1 MMEAAMEQSQTKNFI
16 HDFTSG
22 PVLPALLTFAV
33 PLFLSNLLQA
43 VYNLVDM
50 IVVGRVVGAPGLSG
64 ISVGGDVLALLTFVS
79 MGFSD
84 ASQVIISMYI
94 GAGLRDKLSRFIGTM
109 TTFLLLCAVGMSVI
123 FFLLRNQVLTLLNT
137 PAESWD
143 QAMAYATTCMFGLVF
158 IYGYNIVSAILRG
171 LGDSRRPFLF
181 IAIAAVL
188 NVILDL
194 LFVVGFGWEAFGAA
208 LATVIA
214 QGVSF
219 LTALLYLYRNRAR
232 LGFELAPRHFLING
246 KELLTLIKLGV
257 PLAIRQASVLISKFF
272 VNYWINGYGV
282 TVSAVS
288 GIGYKLDVIGNLV
301 GSAVT
306 TAGSSMV
313 GQNIGAGKYD
323 RASRVLGSALL
334 VNGVFYSL
342 LVAVFALFP
351 RFVFGCFTSDRSV
364 LAVCMEYLPFLIII
378 YIASALRNSMHAFT
392 FGCGNS
398 KFNFCAA
405 VLDAFVVRIGLSLLL
420 GLAAG
425 MGYRG
430 FWAGS
435 AAAGFVPFVLGAVYY
450 LSGAWKKQS
459 CVLSGEKNV

>member
-1 MMEAAMEQSQTKNFI
+1 MEQSPSKAFI
-16 HDFTSG
+16 RSYTSG
-22 PVLPALLTFAV
+22 PVLRALIVFAF

-50 IVVGRVVGAPGLSG
+50 IVVGQVVGAAGLSG
-64 ISVGGDVLALLTFVS
+64 ISVGGDVLALLTFLS

-94 GAGLRDKLSRFIGTM
+94 GSGLREKLARFIGTM
-109 TTFLLLCAVGMSVI
+109 TSFLLLCAVGMSVL
-123 FFLLRNQVLTLLNT
+123 FLLLREQVLAMLNT

-143 QAMAYATTCMFGLVF
+143 QAMAYAVTCMCGLVF
-158 IYGYNIVSAILRG
+158 IYGYNIVSAIMRG
-171 LGDSRRPFLF
+171 LGDSKRPFLF

-194 LFVVGFGWEAFGAA
+194 LFVAGLGWESFGAA

-214 QGVSF
+214 QAVSF
-219 LTALLYLYRNRAR
+219 LTALAYLWKNRAR
-232 LGFELAPRHFLING
+232 FGFDLTARDFVIDRS
-246 KELLTLIKLGV
+246 ELLVLIKLGV
-257 PLAIRQASVLISKFF
+257 PFAIRQASVLISKFF

-323 RASRVLGSALL
+323 RVKRVLGSALL
-334 VNGVFYSL
+334 VNGVFYAL
-342 LVAVFALFP
+342 LIAVFLLFP
-351 RFVFGCFTSDRSV
+351 QAVFGCFTSDRSV
-364 LAVCMEYLPFLIII
+364 LAVCMEYLPFLAVI
-378 YIASALRNSMHAFT
+378 YAASALRNSMHAFT

-398 KFNFCAA
+398 RFNFCAA

-435 AAAGFVPFVLGAVYY
+435 AAAGFVPFLLGAAYY
-450 LSGAWKKQS
+450 LSGRWKKNPT
-459 CVLSGEKNV
+459 L

>member
-1 MMEAAMEQSQTKNFI
+1 MEQASSKTFIKNY
-16 HDFTSG
+16 TSG
-22 PVLPALLTFAV
+22 PVLKSLIVFAV

-50 IVVGRVVGAPGLSG
+50 IVVGRVVGAAGLSG
-64 ISVGGDVLALLTFVS
+64 ISVGGDVLALLTFLS

-84 ASQVIISMYI
+84 AGQIIISMYI
-94 GAGLRDKLSRFIGTM
+94 GSGLRDKLSKFIGTM
-109 TTFLLLCAVGMSVI
+109 STFLMLCAVGMSVL
-123 FFLLRNQVLTLLNT
+123 FLLLRNQALAMLNT

-171 LGDSRRPFLF
+171 LGDSKRPFLF

-194 LFVVGFGWEAFGAA
+194 VFVVGFRWEALGAA

-214 QGVSF
+214 QAVSF
-219 LTALLYLYRNRAR
+219 LTALVYLWRSRER
-232 LGFELAPRHFLING
+232 LGFALAARHFIPDRKELAILV
-246 KELLTLIKLGV
+246 KLGI
-257 PLAIRQASVLISKFF
+257 PMALRQASVLISKFF
-272 VNYWINGYGV
+272 INFWINGYGV

-288 GIGYKLDVIGNLV
+288 GIGYKMDVIGNLV

-313 GQNIGAGKYD
+313 GQNIGAAKYD
-323 RASRVLGSALL
+323 RVKRVLGCALL
-334 VNGVFYSL
+334 INGVFYSL
-342 LVAVFALFP
+342 MIAALALFP
-351 RFVFGCFTSDRSV
+351 QAVFGCFTGDAAV
-364 LAVCMEYLPFLIII
+364 LAVCMEYLPYLLVI
-378 YIASALRNSMHAFT
+378 YLASALRNSMHAFT

-398 KFNFCAA
+398 KFNFTAA
-405 VLDAFVVRIGLSLLL
+405 VADAFVVRIGLSVLL
-420 GLAAG
+420 GLGLG
-425 MGYRG
+425 MGYHG

-435 AAAGFVPFVLGAVYY
+435 AAAGFVPFVLGMIYY
-450 LSGAWKKQS
+450 LSGRWKQ
-459 CVLSGEKNV
+459 NTAI

>member
-1 MMEAAMEQSQTKNFI
+1 MEQDQTKTFI
-16 HDFTSG
+16 RDFTSG
-22 PVLPALLTFAV
+22 PILPSLLTFAL

-50 IVVGRVVGAPGLSG
+50 IVVGRAVGAAGLSG
-64 ISVGGDVLALLTFVS
+64 IAVGGDVLALLTFLS

-84 ASQVIISMYI
+84 ASQVIISMYL
-94 GAGLRDKLSRFIGTM
+94 GAGRREKLSRFIGTM
-109 TTFLLLCAVGMSVI
+109 SSFLLLCAVGMSVL
-123 FFLLRNQVLTLLNT
+123 FLLLRTQVLHMLNT
-137 PAESWD
+137 PAESWG
-143 QAMAYATTCMFGLVF
+143 QAMAYATVCMCGLVF

-171 LGDSRRPFLF
+171 LGDSKRPFLF
-181 IAIAAVL
+181 IAVAAVL

-194 LFVVGFGWEAFGAA
+194 VFVLGFRWEALGAA

-214 QGVSF
+214 QAVSF
-219 LTALLYLYRNRAR
+219 GTALIYLCRRRAR
-232 LGFELAPRHFLING
+232 LGFELAAHNFRIAP
-246 KELLTLIKLGV
+246 KELVLLIKLGV
-257 PLAIRQASVLISKFF
+257 PFAIRQASVLISKFF

-288 GIGYKLDVIGNLV
+288 GVGYKLDVIGNLV

-313 GQNIGAGKYD
+313 GQNIGACRYD

-334 VNGVFYSL
+334 VNGVFYAL
-342 LVAVFALFP
+342 LIAAFLLFP
-351 RFVFGCFTSDRSV
+351 RSLFGCFTSDRGV
-364 LAVCMEYLPFLIII
+364 LAVCMEYLPFLVVI

-398 KFNFCAA
+398 RFNFCVAI
-405 VLDAFVVRIGLSLLL
+405 LDAFVVRIGLSLLL
-420 GLAAG
+420 GLTAG
-425 MGYRG
+425 LGYRG

-435 AAAGFVPFVLGAVYY
+435 AAAGFVPFLLGAAYY
-450 LSGAWKKQS
+450 LSGTWRKQARILNS
-459 CVLSGEKNV
+459 DRAGS

>member
-1 MMEAAMEQSQTKNFI
+1 MEQNQTKTFI
-16 HDFTSG
+16 NDFTSG
-22 PVLPALLTFAV
+22 PVFPALLTFAL

-50 IVVGRVVGAPGLSG
+50 IVVGQVVGAAGLSG
-64 ISVGGDVLALLTFVS
+64 ISVGGDVLALLTFLS

-109 TTFLLLCAVGMSVI
+109 ASFLLLCAVGMSVL
-123 FFLLRNQVLTLLNT
+123 FLLLREQVLGLLNT

-143 QAMAYATTCMFGLVF
+143 QAMAYAVTCMCGLVF
-158 IYGYNIVSAILRG
+158 IYGYNIVSAIMRG
-171 LGDSRRPFLF
+171 LGDSKRPFLF

-194 LFVVGFGWEAFGAA
+194 LFVAGLGWESFGAA

-219 LTALLYLYRNRAR
+219 LTALIYLCRNRER
-232 LGFELAPRHFLING
+232 FGFDLAPRNFLIDP
-246 KELLTLIKLGV
+246 KELATLIKLGV
-257 PLAIRQASVLISKFF
+257 PFAIRQASVLISKFF

-288 GIGYKLDVIGNLV
+288 GVGYKLDVIGNLV

-334 VNGVFYSL
+334 INGVFYAL
-342 LVAVFALFP
+342 MIAVFLLFP
-351 RFVFGCFTSDRSV
+351 RFVFGCFTSDQSV
-364 LAVCMEYLPFLIII
+364 LAVCMEYLPFLVVI

-405 VLDAFVVRIGLSLLL
+405 VMDAFVVRIGLSLLL
-420 GLAAG
+420 GLWAG
-425 MGYRG
+425 MGYQG

-435 AAAGFVPFVLGAVYY
+435 AAAGFVPFVLGAGYY
-450 LSGAWKKQS
+450 LSGVWKKQS
-459 CVLSGEKNV
+459 RFLTSEKNS

>member
-1 MMEAAMEQSQTKNFI
+1 MEQSSSRTFI
-16 HDFTSG
+16 QNYTSG
-22 PVLPALLTFAV
+22 PVLRALITFAF

-50 IVVGRVVGAPGLSG
+50 IVVGQVVGAPGLSG
-64 ISVGGDVLALLTFVS
+64 ISVGGDVLALLTFLS

-94 GAGLRDKLSRFIGTM
+94 GSGLREKLSRFIGTM
-109 TTFLLLCAVGMSVI
+109 ASFLLLCAVGMSVL
-123 FFLLRNQVLTLLNT
+123 FLLLRSQVLTMLNT
-137 PAESWD
+137 PAESWN
-143 QAMAYATTCMFGLVF
+143 QAMAYATTCMCGLVF
-158 IYGYNIVSAILRG
+158 IYGYNIVSAIMRG
-171 LGDSRRPFLF
+171 LGDSKRPFLF

-194 LFVVGFGWEAFGAA
+194 VFVVGFRWEAFGAA

-214 QGVSF
+214 QAVSF
-219 LTALLYLYRNRAR
+219 LTALAYLCKNRAR
-232 LGFELAPRHFLING
+232 FGFELTPRDFRIDRS
-246 KELLTLIKLGV
+246 ELFILIKLGF
-257 PLAIRQASVLISKFF
+257 PFAIRQASVLISKFF
-272 VNYWINGYGV
+272 INYWINGYGV

-323 RASRVLGSALL
+323 RVKRVLGSALL
-334 VNGVFYSL
+334 INGVFYSL
-342 LVAVFALFP
+342 MIAAFLLFP
-351 RFVFGCFTSDRSV
+351 HALFGCFTSDQSV
-364 LAVCMEYLPFLIII
+364 LAVCMEYLPFLVVI

-450 LSGAWKKQS
+450 LSGRWKKNPT
-459 CVLSGEKNV
+459 L